1 MTGLPIPPGTGS
13 SPSPLSRV
21 ASGDWAGGGGS
32 PSALSRRNGGG
43 DGEGASPPAQS
54 PRPTRGG
61 LVGNVLRL
69 TLGNVGSRVLGLAR
83 EQVVAALFGTSVAAS
98 TFSAASRVPTMV
110 YDLLIGG
117 ALSSALVPVFAEV
130 AARQEA
136 ATARG
141 EVPRPEDDLGTVA
154 GAVLGVALA
163 VLVPVA
169 ALLMVLAEPL
179 MDVLGAGFAPEDRAT
194 ATLLVRLAMPVIVLT
209 GVAAVFQAILLAR
222 REMTRPAIAPAT
234 YNLGIIV
241 GALAL
246 TPWLGVASL
255 VVGMLAGAAAQV
267 WVQRPGATTGLRLR
281 VFTPGDR
288 FGALR
293 HPAVRRILRLYGPV
307 AGGLLISA
315 AGIALDTRL
324 ASQTGEGSLA
334 AMRYA
339 TTVVQLPLGLVAS
352 ALSGAVL
359 PVLARYG
366 RSGIR
371 DAGFQD
377 TLAGALAAAI
387 LMVAP
392 LMVGA
397 IVLRDPI
404 VRLLFARGAFDEAGV
419 ALTTMALLWYA
430 PQLPFVAIDQLLIA
444 AFYAVQDTR
453 VPVLAG
459 VAGAVT
465 FAAVAVVASP
475 TMGMAGLV
483 GANTV
488 QHAAHATILA
498 VILVRR
504 GFAPGAGRLGAVVR
518 AGIAAA
524 TMGAVIAAVQ
534 AGLPAPSGTSGL
546 ILHLMATGGAGMA
559 AYAMTLA
566 GLRGPEVAWVTGRI
580 ASLRHRSDARDG

>member
-1 MTGLPIPPGTGS
+1 MTSLP
-13 SPSPLSRV
+13 
-21 ASGDWAGGGGS
+21 
-32 PSALSRRNGGG
+32 
-43 DGEGASPPAQS
+43 S
-54 PRPTRGG
+54 PRPGTSPLPNPSPTAVGGGLHARSQGTGAWRGGSIGGG

-83 EQVVAALFGTSVAAS
+83 EQVVAALFGTTVAAS

-141 EVPRPEDDLGTVA
+141 QAPDPEDDLGIVA

-163 VLVPVA
+163 VLVPVVL
-169 ALLMVLAEPL
+169 LLMAFAEPL
-179 MDVLGAGFAPEDRAT
+179 MAVLGAGFAPEDQAR
-194 ATLLVRLAMPVIVLT
+194 ATLLVRLAMPVVVLT

-222 REMTRPAIAPAT
+222 REMTRPAIAPAI

-241 GALAL
+241 GAVALA
-246 TPWLGVASL
+246 PWLGVASL
-255 VVGMLAGAAAQV
+255 VVGMLAGAAGQV
-267 WVQRPGATTGLRLR
+267 WVQWPRAATGLRVRIL
-281 VFTPGDR
+281 TPGNW
-288 FGALR
+288 FAGLR

-307 AGGLLISA
+307 AGGLVVSA
-315 AGIALDTRL
+315 AVIALDTRL

-352 ALSGAVL
+352 ALSAATL

-371 DAGFQD
+371 DVGFQD
-377 TLAGALAAAI
+377 TLSGALAAAV
-387 LMVAP
+387 LMVSP

-397 IVLRDPI
+397 VLLREPI

-419 ALTTMALLWYA
+419 ALTTTALLWYA

-459 VAGAVT
+459 VAGAAI
-465 FAAVAVVASP
+465 FAGVAVVATP
-475 TMGMAGLV
+475 VIGMAGLV

-488 QHAAHATILA
+488 QHAAHAAILTIVLA
-498 VILVRR
+498 RR
-504 GFAPGAGRLGAVVR
+504 GFVPGTGRLGALVR
-518 AGIAAA
+518 AGFAA
-524 TMGAVIAAVQ
+524 TVMGAVITGIQAVLAAPV
-534 AGLPAPSGTSGL
+534 GTVGL
-546 ILHLMATGGAGMA
+546 ILYLMATGGAGVC
-559 AYAMTLA
+559 AYAATVAAM
-566 GLRGPEVAWVTGRI
+566 RGPEVAWVTARI
-580 ASLRHRSDARDG
+580 ASVRHRGSARNG

>member
-1 MTGLPIPPGTGS
+1 MTSLPTPPGDGS
-13 SPSPLSRV
+13 AHSPVSSTSTR
-21 ASGDWAGGGGS
+21 
-32 PSALSRRNGGG
+32 
-43 DGEGASPPAQS
+43 DGEEVEEGASPPE
-54 PRPTRGG
+54 RPSRGG
-61 LVGNVLRL
+61 LVGNVVRL

-83 EQVVAALFGTSVAAS
+83 EQVVAALFGTTVAAS

-141 EVPRPEDDLGTVA
+141 EVPSPEDDLGTVA
-154 GAVLGVALA
+154 GAVLGVALI

-179 MDVLGAGFAPEDRAT
+179 MEVLGAGFAPEDRAT

-222 REMTRPAIAPAT
+222 REMTRPAIAPTT

-267 WVQRPGATTGLRLR
+267 WVQRPGAATGLRLR
-281 VFTPGDR
+281 VLTPGDR

-307 AGGLLISA
+307 AGGLVISA
-315 AGIALDTRL
+315 AVIALDTRL
-324 ASQTGEGSLA
+324 ASQTGPGSLA

-352 ALSGAVL
+352 ALSGAL
-359 PVLARYG
+359 IPVFARYG

-371 DAGFQD
+371 DVGFQD
-377 TLAGALAAAI
+377 TLADALAAAV

-397 IVLRDPI
+397 LLLREPI

-459 VAGAVT
+459 VAGAVI
-465 FAAVAVVASP
+465 FAVVAVVATP

-518 AGIAAA
+518 AGAAA
-524 TMGAVIAAVQ
+524 AVMGAVIAGVQ
-534 AGLPAPSGTSGL
+534 AGLPAPSGTAGL
-546 ILHLMATGGAGMA
+546 ILYLMATGGAGMA
-559 AYAMTLA
+559 AYATTLA
-566 GLRGPEVAWVTGRI
+566 VLRGPEIAWVTGRI
-580 ASLRHRSDARDG
+580 ASLRRRSDARDG